1 MYPNRIRELRIE
13 KGITQIRLSIELEVT
28 QETIS
33 PYERGK
39 NLPTVTNLMRL
50 SKPFNVSMDY
60 IMMQSDHRYTIDN
73 GSIKPDEKR
82 LLAYFRLLGPVQK
95 EKSLS
100 YLQGLCDTDN
110 PH

>member
-33 PYERGK
+33 AYERGK
-39 NLPTVTNLMRL
+39 NLPTVANLIRL
-50 SKPFNVSMDY
+50 SKLFNVSMDY
-60 IMMQSDHRYTIDN
+60 IMMQTDQRYAIDAGN
-73 GSIKPDEKR
+73 IKADEKR
-82 LLAYFRLLGPVQK
+82 LLSYYHLLGPIQK
-95 EKSLS
+95 EKALS